1 MAKFNEEGIT
11 KLVDAVDGDIVSL
24 LDRAKAVAEASKDYR
39 TFSCLADD
47 MTGEVRFIYSIID

>member
-39 TFSCLADD
+39 TFSGLADD
-47 MTGEVRFIYSIID
+47 MTGEVRFIYSITD